1 MQTSVME
8 EGRNAPVH
16 SPATYDA
23 MRVPME
29 MRSDDLGCVAVLL
42 GAFGLARKTRI
53 VDVGANPLDDPP
65 YGPLLRVGGCTVIG
79 FEPQKDAYAKLIESK
94 GPDETYLPF
103 AVGDGSTKT
112 LHINRSS
119 GMTSVFQPNQAALQA
134 ISLARW
140 GKLVGSEEMQT
151 VAIDAD
157 DRIGSFDLLKID
169 IQGGE
174 VDVFKGAE
182 AALKA
187 ATAVIV
193 ELRYFP
199 LYEGEPMMGGV
210 DTELRRQG
218 FSFHKFL
225 NTNTRSFPNSQ
236 SGRLRSLR
244 MRDQAIDGD
253 VVYLRNLDRL
263 PDCDDAQLMH
273 LCITASAVFASHAL
287 VLHVLDLLVARG
299 AADQNLPAAYVDALP
314 ASLKK

>member
-1 MQTSVME
+1 ME
-8 EGRNAPVH
+8 LRTTDLAPVQ
-16 SPATYDA
+16 
-23 MRVPME
+23 
-29 MRSDDLGCVAVLL
+29 VLL
-42 GAFGLARKTRI
+42 GAFNLARKTRI

-65 YGPLLRVGGCTVIG
+65 YGPLLRAGGCSVTG
-79 FEPQKDAYAKLIESK
+79 FEPQKEAYDSLLKTK
-94 GPDETYLPF
+94 GPDETYLPY

-119 GMTSVFQPNQAALQA
+119 GMTSVFLPNQPALKA

-140 GKLVGSEEMQT
+140 GKLVGTEEMQT

-157 DRIGSFDLLKID
+157 DDFGPFDLMKID

-174 VDVFKGAE
+174 VDVFRGAE
-182 AALKA
+182 TALKT

-199 LYEGEPMMGGV
+199 LYEGEPMLGGV

-225 NTNTRSFPNSQ
+225 HTSSRTLPNSQ
-236 SGRLRSLR
+236 RDRLRVLR

-253 VVYLRNLDRL
+253 VVYLRNLAQL
-263 PDCDDAQLMH
+263 PGCDDAQLKH
-273 LCITASAVFASHAL
+273 LSITASAVFASHAL
-287 VLHVLDLLVARG
+287 ALHVLDLLVARG
-299 AADQNLPAAYVDALP
+299 AAEAGLPAAYVDALP
-314 ASLKK
+314 ASLRK

>member
-1 MQTSVME
+1 MQTTAVE
-8 EGRNAPVH
+8 QGRVAPAH
-16 SPATYDA
+16 SPATPHA

-42 GAFGLARKTRI
+42 GAFDLARKTRI

-65 YGPLLRVGGCTVIG
+65 YGPLLRAGGCSVIG
-79 FEPQKDAYAKLIESK
+79 FEPQKDAFAQLIATK

-119 GMTSVFQPNQAALQA
+119 GMTSVFPPNQAALRA

-157 DRIGSFDLLKID
+157 DRVGPFDLMKID

-199 LYEGEPMMGGV
+199 LYDGEPMMGGV
-210 DTELRRQG
+210 DVELRRQG

-225 NTNTRSFPNSQ
+225 HTNVRTFPNSQ
-236 SGRLRSLR
+236 SARLRSLR

-253 VVYLRNLDRL
+253 AVYLRNLDRL
-263 PDCDDAQLMH
+263 PECDDAQLKH

-299 AADQNLPAAYVDALP
+299 AADAGLPAAYVDALP
-314 ASLKK
+314 ASLRK